1 MSIIKLKKNRK
12 TTTNNNSYYAQ
23 VLTTKNR
30 TSKLNLGAYDQKQN
44 MLILDLK
51 NFIFWIKK
59 GAAISGN
66 FNKILKK
73 ASKSLQN
80 NKKIAINIKY

>member
-1 MSIIKLKKNRK
+1 MSLIKLKKNKK

-23 VLTTKNR
+23 VLTKKNK

-59 GAAISGN
+59 GAEISGN

-80 NKKIAINIKY
+80 NKKTAINIKY

>member
-1 MSIIKLKKNRK
+1 
-12 TTTNNNSYYAQ
+12 
-23 VLTTKNR
+23 
-30 TSKLNLGAYDQKQN
+30 

>member
-51 NFIFWIKK
+51 NFIF
-59 GAAISGN
+59 
-66 FNKILKK
+66 
-73 ASKSLQN
+73 
-80 NKKIAINIKY
+80 